1 MNQTTSKTRIP
12 YLDFLKFFAIASVFL
27 GHATEQTTG
36 NDFWDNPIWSFI
48 YTYHMPLFMLLCG
61 YFFGSSLKLSF
72 VELVK
77 KKFMQLGVPSIMA
90 WVLMFLFVKLT
101 GYNPYPEIVDLSWL
115 GFMNAMWFLK
125 CVFFC
130 YLIGWLFVKAMKNI
144 WLAALTST
152 VIVHLIPLFSI
163 DSVNF
168 LLPMFWAGYLCH
180 LYQPWIDRHRKQ
192 LLCASLIAFAALLPF
207 WSGHLTV
214 YMVPIDFFHWDTLTL
229 DGENLGTALYRLG
242 IGLTGSLVFFLLS
255 PWVYE
260 RIKSWRITPVFDKL
274 GKCTLGLY
282 WMQTFLLECTW
293 HSIGLYVDTA
303 TTFLVAPLIAV
314 AELFICYQAVLLCKK
329 NKYTRCLFLG
339 EKM

>member
-1 MNQTTSKTRIP
+1 
-12 YLDFLKFFAIASVFL
+12 
-27 GHATEQTTG
+27 
-36 NDFWDNPIWSFI
+36 
-48 YTYHMPLFMLLCG
+48 
-61 YFFGSSLKLSF
+61 
-72 VELVK
+72 
-77 KKFMQLGVPSIMA
+77 
-90 WVLMFLFVKLT
+90 MFLFVTLT
-101 GYNPYPEIVDLSWL
+101 GFNPYPEIVDLSWL

-130 YLIGWLFVKAMKNI
+130 YLIGWIFVKAMKHV

-152 VIVHLIPLFSI
+152 VLVHLIPIFSI

-168 LLPMFWAGYLCH
+168 LLPMFWAGYLCNLH
-180 LYQPWIDRHRKQ
+180 QSWIDSHRKK
-192 LLCASLIAFAALLPF
+192 LLSASLAAFAVMLPF
-207 WSGHLTV
+207 WSGRLTV

-229 DGENLGTALYRLG
+229 DIDNLGTAIYRLA
-242 IGLTGSLVFFLLS
+242 IGLAGSMVFFLLS

-260 RIKSWRITPVFDKL
+260 RIKNCRLTPILDKL

-303 TTFLVAPLIAV
+303 TTFLIAPMIAI

-329 NKYTRCLFLG
+329 NKYTRLLFLG
-339 EKM
+339 EK

>member
-1 MNQTTSKTRIP
+1 M
-12 YLDFLKFFAIASVFL
+12 
-27 GHATEQTTG
+27 
-36 NDFWDNPIWSFI
+36 
-48 YTYHMPLFMLLCG
+48 
-61 YFFGSSLKLSF
+61 
-72 VELVK
+72 K
-77 KKFMQLGVPSIMA
+77 KKFRQLGVPSIKA
-90 WVLMFLFVKLT
+90 WSLMFLVVKLT

-130 YLIGWLFVKAMKNI
+130 YLIGWIFVKGMRNVWI
-144 WLAALTST
+144 AALTST
-152 VIVHLIPLFSI
+152 VFVHLIPIFSI

-168 LLPMFWAGYLCH
+168 LLPMFWAGYLCNLH
-180 LYQPWIDRHRKQ
+180 QAWIDSHRKK
-192 LLCASLIAFAALLPF
+192 LLSASLVAFATLLPF
-207 WSGHLTV
+207 WSGRLTV

-229 DGENLGTALYRLG
+229 DMDNLGTALYRLA
-242 IGLTGSLVFFLLS
+242 IGLSGSMLFFLLS
-255 PWVYE
+255 PGVYE
-260 RIKSWRITPVFDKL
+260 RIKDWRITPILDKL

-282 WMQTFLLECTW
+282 WMQTFLLECIW

-303 TTFLVAPLIAV
+303 TTFLIAPLIAI